1 MNSSIILEGSTEA
14 STAGF
19 QALSDP
25 ARLRILDL
33 LSSGTRCVCELEVE
47 MSCPSN
53 LLAYHL
59 GILRDAGLVEGTKR
73 GRRTDYR
80 LLPDGFQMMRA
91 KLDHLAKGAPR

>member
-33 LSSGTRCVCELEVE
+33 LSEGTWCVCELELE

-59 GILRDAGLVEGTKR
+59 GVLRDAGLVEGTKR

-80 LLPDGFQMMRA
+80 LLPDGLRVMQA
-91 KLDHLAKGAPR
+91 KLDRLAKGAPR